1 MVASLSPRK
10 FGLTPQVLLDAELL
24 EAEISQIRTHLQN
37 QKQQVETLAAT

>member
-1 MVASLSPRK
+1 MLASLSPRK
-10 FGLTPQVLLDAELL
+10 FELTPPVLRDAELL